1 MPNLHRARVVA
12 IGTEADM
19 IRLNRAL
26 LNNLDALEE
35 PEDSPAP
42 TLEELYHQVQH
53 TAQYEG
59 SQDSTFL
66 YSMIAANPFGDAED
80 ESCRYIMRKEPCGLY
95 TACFAYEGET
105 AFQAE
110 DWLALHMQCGRLP
123 MLALRASWDFAL
135 DKGMVIISGGH
146 IHDNWDRMAESWLWL
161 LHQYEFGY
169 PPEEAVARLKKLEAT
184 LEREDFDMSIA
195 ELLESC
201 VENLEYLGNTSD
213 ITHESLLDA
222 RDQKDFALLFE
233 MIARIGE
240 TALWETEHNARWIA
254 CLEAVQEAWQEAD
267 EA

>member
-19 IRLNRAL
+19 LRLNRAL
-26 LNNLDALEE
+26 LKNMDALE
-35 PEDSPAP
+35 DIQDGPAP
-42 TLEELYHQVQH
+42 TLEELYQQVQK

-59 SQDSTFL
+59 AQDSTFL
-66 YSMIAANPFGDAED
+66 YDMIVPSPYGDAED
-80 ESCRYIMRKEPCGLY
+80 ESCRYTLRKEACGLY

-105 AFQAE
+105 AFQPE
-110 DWLALHMQCGRLP
+110 DWLSLHTQCGRIP

-169 PPEEAVARLKKLEAT
+169 PPEEAVERLKKLETT
-184 LEREDFDMSIA
+184 LEREDFDMSIG

-201 VENLEYLGNTSD
+201 VENLEYLGDTSD
-213 ITHESLLDA
+213 ITHESLIAA
-222 RDQKDFALLFE
+222 RDAKDFTLLFE

-240 TALWETEHNARWIA
+240 TALWETEHNARWLA
-254 CLEAVQEAWQEAD
+254 CLESVQEAWQEHEGA
-267 EA
+267 